1 MEGATLKAHKDVR
14 PAVVTAVGSCGVRSY
29 KGAFVRIADASNCTL
44 QHSNTPSLRHSAAL
58 SGEKIW
64 ELRFVGQ
71 FRPGI
76 SQGNR
81 AIEDQKA
88 GPGLFV

>member
-1 MEGATLKAHKDVR
+1 ML
-14 PAVVTAVGSCGVRSY
+14 
-29 KGAFVRIADASNCTL
+29 RIA
-44 QHSNTPSLRHSAAL
+44 HSNTPILQYSVTPLLRHSAAL
-58 SGEKIW
+58 SGEKIR

-88 GPGLFV
+88 GPALFI